1 MHLHTGPE
9 QASLRHAWSE
19 SERFIPRV
27 VVQPLQRFMDL
38 GAASAV
44 VMLAAAV
51 VAVAWAN
58 SPFGDSYQAVFD
70 AHVQIAVGPW
80 DGLSGL
86 SIREWVNDGA
96 MTLFFFVVALEIKR
110 EMVSGELRRPRAAA
124 LPVLAAFGGMVVPAL
139 IYLSFNAGGPA
150 ESGWGVPMATDIAF
164 AVAVVT
170 AVGSGVPPAAR
181 VFLLTLAIA
190 DDLGAIVVIAV
201 FYASDVVP
209 LPLLGAVATVV
220 VALVLQH
227 IHVRSPVPY
236 VLLAVACWMLLHHSG
251 VHPTLAGVAFGL
263 VTPAWPWYDPRQ
275 FPARARAYADAVE
288 EVSPSGLT
296 SQSFDVVR
304 AAIGDTARL
313 AAESQAPLDRLERR
327 LSPLVSFVIVPCFA
341 LANAGLD
348 LSGVSVVSVVDHPV
362 SLGVAVGLV
371 LGKPVGIVGAT
382 WLATRTRLLV
392 LPSATTWAQLLG
404 VSICAGIGFTV
415 ALFVADI
422 AFVDAAAREASKV
435 GIFVGSIVAGVIGF
449 AALRLAV
456 RPRRPRLERPLAGT

>member
-1 MHLHTGPE
+1 MHVRTAVE
-9 QASLRHAWSE
+9 EESLRHTWSE

-44 VMLAAAV
+44 VMLVAAAV
-51 VAVAWAN
+51 AVLWAN
-58 SPFGDSYQAVFD
+58 SPFGESYRAFFD
-70 AHVQIAVGPW
+70 AQVQIVVGPW
-80 DGLSGL
+80 DGLSSL
-86 SIREWVNDGA
+86 SIREWLNDGA

-110 EMVSGELRRPRAAA
+110 ELVSGELRRPRAAA
-124 LPVLAAFGGMVVPAL
+124 LPVLAALGGMVVPAL
-139 IYLSFNAGGPA
+139 IYLALNAGGPGV
-150 ESGWGVPMATDIAF
+150 SGWGVPMATDIAF

-170 AVGSGVPPAAR
+170 AVGSRVPPAAR

-201 FYASDVVP
+201 FYASELVL
-209 LPLLGAVATVV
+209 LPLLGAIASVGIA
-220 VALVLQH
+220 AVLQR

-236 VLLAVACWMLLHHSG
+236 VVLAVGCWLLLHHSG

-275 FPARARAYADAVE
+275 FPERARAYAAVVE
-288 EVSPSGLT
+288 EATPSDLT
-296 SQSFDVVR
+296 SRGFDVVR

-327 LSPLVSFVIVPCFA
+327 LSSLVSFVVVPAFA
-341 LANAGLD
+341 LANSGID
-348 LSGVSVVSVVDHPV
+348 LSGVSVTGVVDHPV
-362 SLGVAVGLV
+362 TLGVATGLV
-371 LGKPVGIVGAT
+371 VGKTVGIFGTT
-382 WLATRTRLLV
+382 WLATRSRLLV
-392 LPSATTWAQLLG
+392 LPSGTTWPQMLG

-422 AFVDAAAREASKV
+422 AFVDTAAREASKV
-435 GIFVGSIVAGVIGF
+435 GIFVGSLVSGVVGF

-456 RPRRPRLERPLAGT
+456 RRPVAPREHPDAS